1 MLAKRSHQQPT
12 SLKKRKF
19 PAAFFPFKIKP
30 KPFPILQEKTKM
42 FDYYYFCI
50 MRVNEGI
57 P

>member
-42 FDYYYFCI
+42 FDY
-50 MRVNEGI
+50 
-57 P
+57 